1 MAEYAANFEWRSEG
15 EDAEVVLYAPDSAV
29 ADWAFEQVL
38 PAARLPGV
46 ISPVYAAASSRASGL
61 PGASRGFGWVAA
73 SGTHVA
79 PDLISAPERG
89 LLLIADV
96 PVENLGEPEEAPRL
110 ILRRLSEVALPKIDE
125 AGVRRATESG
135 ALWAAEE
142 GLIEE
147 EDLSLFA
154 QGVVGDADT
163 LGRRSLSAGTRDWTR
178 PGEVRALRVAEILR
192 SEGAEEL
199 GLDPGALA
207 LVVSAGAED
216 LGRLALV
223 GHRER
228 ILARTASGESG
239 APVNLPAAPLDTEE
253 AEEARDLLAAMG
265 AAANYAAGRA
275 ALVSYALRRALRDAG
290 ALRLRAAWA
299 VGGFGE
305 RDGLVLHRNN
315 LAATG
320 VGEALVAGRTVAAG
334 TGEMLGSAPPFEAQE
349 ETGRW
354 VWEEAGV
361 LTRWAVLEPLGAD
374 LLT

>member
-1 MAEYAANFEWRSEG
+1 MAEYAADFEWRGEG
-15 EDAEVVLYAPDSAV
+15 EDAEVVLCAPDPTV
-29 ADWAFEQVL
+29 AGWAFEQVL

-46 ISPVYAAASSRASGL
+46 VSPVYAAASSRASGL

-73 SGTHVA
+73 SGTHA
-79 PDLISAPERG
+79 ALDLISAPEWG
-89 LLLIADV
+89 LLLVADA
-96 PVENLGEPEEAPRL
+96 PVENLGGPEEALRL
-110 ILRRLSEVALPKIDE
+110 ILRRLSEVALPNIDE
-125 AGVRRATESG
+125 AGMRRAMEFG

-154 QGVVGDADT
+154 QRVVGDADA
-163 LGRRSLSAGTRDWTR
+163 LGRRSLFAGVRDWTR
-178 PGEVRALRVAEILR
+178 PGEVHALRVAEILD
-192 SEGAEEL
+192 SEGAEEV

-228 ILARTASGESG
+228 ILARTASGDFD
-239 APVNLPAAPLDTEE
+239 APVDLPAAPVDT
-253 AEEARDLLAAMG
+253 EEARDLLAAVG

-275 ALVSYALRRALRDAG
+275 ALVSYALRQALRDAA

-315 LAATG
+315 LAAAG

-334 TGEMLGSAPPFEAQE
+334 TGKMLGSAPPFEAQE

-354 VWEEAGV
+354 VWEEAGI
-361 LTRWAVLEPLGAD
+361 LTRWVVLEPLGAG